1 MSELRIYHGQASGDE
16 PPKSLI
22 QRAID
27 SATLPSDAPAIEAG
41 EVVHHDTVE
50 HYRADFGRSTSGQ
63 SVVCL
68 VDPRSGDWVK
78 PSDVSGSPIGDG
90 SEVVGA
96 LQDALRAEFGGG
108 VMSVVSVDQPHRTVD
123 GTPRA
128 LPETLEVER

>member
-1 MSELRIYHGQASGDE
+1 VSELRIYHGRSAGSE
-16 PPKSLI
+16 PPKPLI

-27 SATLPSDAPAIEAG
+27 SATLPSDAPPIEAG
-41 EVVHHDTVE
+41 EVVHHSTVE
-50 HYRADFGRSTSGQ
+50 HYRADFGNSTSGQ

-78 PSDVSGSPIGDG
+78 PSAVSGSPIGDG
-90 SEVVGA
+90 SGVVGA

-108 VMSVVSVDQPHRTVD
+108 VMSVVTVDEPHRTVD

-128 LPETLEVER
+128 LPETLEVDQ

>member
-1 MSELRIYHGQASGDE
+1 MSELRFYHGRASGHE

-22 QRAID
+22 RRAID

-108 VMSVVSVDQPHRTVD
+108 VMSVVSVDEPHRTVD

-128 LPETLEVER
+128 LPETLEVEQ

>member
-1 MSELRIYHGQASGDE
+1 MTELRIYHGQPAGDE

-22 QRAID
+22 RRAID

-50 HYRADFGRSTSGQ
+50 HYRADFESSTSGQ

-90 SEVVGA
+90 SGVVGA
-96 LQDALRAEFGGG
+96 LQDALRAEFGAG
-108 VMSVVSVDQPHRTVD
+108 VMSVVSVDEPYRTVD

-128 LPETLEVER
+128 LPETLEVEQ

>member
-1 MSELRIYHGQASGDE
+1 MSELRVYHGQSAGLE

-22 QRAID
+22 RRAID
-27 SATLPSDAPAIEAG
+27 SATLPSDSPAIEAG

-68 VDPRSGDWVK
+68 LDPRSGDWVK

-96 LQDALRAEFGGG
+96 LQDALRAEFGGSII
-108 VMSVVSVDQPHRTVD
+108 SVVSVDKPHRTVD

>member
-1 MSELRIYHGQASGDE
+1 MSELRLYHGQPDGYE

-27 SATLPSDAPAIEAG
+27 SATLPADAPAIEAG

-68 VDPRSGDWVK
+68 IDPRSGDWVK
-78 PSDVSGSPIGDG
+78 PSAVSGSPIGDG
-90 SEVVGA
+90 SGVVGA
-96 LQDALRAEFGGG
+96 LQDALRAEFGAGY
-108 VMSVVSVDQPHRTVD
+108 MSVVSVDEPHRTVD

>member
-1 MSELRIYHGQASGDE
+1 MSELRIYHGQPAGDE

-27 SATLPSDAPAIEAG
+27 SATLPADAPAIEAG
-41 EVVHHDTVE
+41 EVAHHSTVQ
-50 HYRADFGRSTSGQ
+50 HYRTDFSSSTSGE

-68 VDPRSGDWVK
+68 VNPRSGDWVK
-78 PSDVSGSPIGDG
+78 PSDVSGSPIGAG
-90 SEVVGA
+90 SGVVGA

-108 VMSVVSVDQPHRTVD
+108 VMSVVSVDEPYRTVD

-128 LPETLEVER
+128 LPETLEVEQ